1 MSEFELQSCDG
12 RQLIQKITEILVKEL
27 VEVRSKVCVEFENS
41 MRDFGVTVVAPCN
54 IINTPLLRLIISTPS
69 ENILPILLDRLN
81 LPPHILQLL
90 TKGFDKLSEEQQ
102 KDILKFL
109 QNSGAEFPP
118 YTFEI
123 LNFQGNIR
131 QGYEALTPAQ
141 QEDIRQW
148 FQSRG
153 LRFASNYLLQLAQSY
168 VTPKVKCPSPEVLQ
182 QLIQVVTLLK
192 RIINSLINTLE
203 TLQQI
208 TSALSATINAL
219 SLSLDALRATVKANE
234 VSLVASA
241 ATPTGTAALFAR
253 ILQKLDKLADNIR
266 TGIQGPSRLYG
277 EKGLDGLTC
286 QAAKVVD
293 YVTVQVQVLQL
304 FVNILDSF
312 LQSCSI
318 VQINTGNLSPVQISR
333 GGEVGNETYR
343 GYSIEIQVDINSP
356 AIAPLRYAV
365 AIDRIGV
372 VVFQGQKSFSSST
385 EILIQEVKFAI
396 DQLSN

>member
-27 VEVRSKVCVEFENS
+27 VDVRSKICVEFENS
-41 MRDFGVTVVAPCN
+41 MRDFGVTVVAPCT

-69 ENILPILLDRLN
+69 ENILPVLLDKLS
-81 LPPHILQLL
+81 LPPHILPLL
-90 TKGFDKLSEEQQ
+90 TKGFDRLSEEQQ

-109 QNSGAEFPP
+109 QDSGTEFPP

-123 LNFQGNIR
+123 LNFGGNLR
-131 QGYEALTPAQ
+131 EGYENLTPVQ
-141 QEDIRQW
+141 QEDIQQW
-148 FQSRG
+148 FRSRG
-153 LRFASNYLLQLAQSY
+153 LRFSSNYLLQLALSY

-192 RIINSLINTLE
+192 RIVNSLVNTLK

-219 SLSLDALRATVKANE
+219 SLSLNTLRAVVIANE
-234 VSLVASA
+234 ASLVASA

-266 TGIQGPSRLYG
+266 TDIQGPSRLYG

-293 YVTVQVQVLQL
+293 YVAVQVQVLQL

-312 LQSCSI
+312 LQSCSV
-318 VQINTGNLSPVQISR
+318 VQINTGNLSSFQISR

-343 GYSIEIQVDINSP
+343 GYNIQVQVDTNSP

>member
-27 VEVRSKVCVEFENS
+27 VDVRSKVCVEFENS
-41 MRDFGVTVVAPCN
+41 MRDFGVTVVAPCTV
-54 IINTPLLRLIISTPS
+54 INTPLLRLIISMPS
-69 ENILPILLDRLN
+69 ENILPILLDKLS
-81 LPPHILQLL
+81 LPPHILLLL
-90 TKGFDKLSEEQQ
+90 TKGFDRLSEEQQ

-109 QNSGAEFPP
+109 QDSGTEFPP

-123 LNFQGNIR
+123 LNFEGNLR
-131 QGYEALTPAQ
+131 DGYKNLTPVQ
-141 QEDIRQW
+141 QEDIQQW
-148 FQSRG
+148 FRSRG
-153 LRFASNYLLQLAQSY
+153 LRFSSNYLLQLASSY

-192 RIINSLINTLE
+192 RIVNSLVNTLE

-219 SLSLDALRATVKANE
+219 SLSLDTLRAVVITNE
-234 VSLVASA
+234 ASLVASA

-293 YVTVQVQVLQL
+293 YVAVQVQVLQL

-318 VQINTGNLSPVQISR
+318 VQINTGNLSSFQISR

-343 GYSIEIQVDINSP
+343 GYNIQVQVDTNSP

>member
-27 VEVRSKVCVEFENS
+27 VDVRSKVCVEFENS
-41 MRDFGVTVVAPCN
+41 MRDFGVTVVAPCTV
-54 IINTPLLRLIISTPS
+54 INTPLLRLIISMPS
-69 ENILPILLDRLN
+69 ENILPVLLDKLS
-81 LPPHILQLL
+81 LPPHILLLL
-90 TKGFDKLSEEQQ
+90 TKGFDRLSEEQQ
-102 KDILKFL
+102 KDILRFL
-109 QNSGAEFPP
+109 QDSGTEFPP

-123 LNFQGNIR
+123 LNFEGNLR
-131 QGYEALTPAQ
+131 EGYESLTPVQ
-141 QEDIRQW
+141 QEDIQQW
-148 FQSRG
+148 FRSRG
-153 LRFASNYLLQLAQSY
+153 LRFSSNYLLQLALSY

-192 RIINSLINTLE
+192 RIVNSLVNTLE

-219 SLSLDALRATVKANE
+219 SLSLNTLRAVVIANE
-234 VSLVASA
+234 ASLVASA

-266 TGIQGPSRLYG
+266 TDIQGPSRLYG

-293 YVTVQVQVLQL
+293 YVAVQVQVLQL

-318 VQINTGNLSPVQISR
+318 VQINTGNLSSFQISR

-343 GYSIEIQVDINSP
+343 GYNIQVQVDTNSP